1 MRAGLGGDVH
11 AARAGLGGQGDATRG
26 AEVHEMQRRAGLLGE
41 EDRAA
46 HRLGLRDRRA
56 RREVVPHARAAL
68 LASHLRQRAGE
79 RVALGV
85 RGDDQP
91 GTPRGAHALE
101 QRHVVCGREL
111 VQATVTHERLEAD
124 HAARRQLVQF
134 REVQRRQ
141 AAPQAEIQA
150 RLRLAVRAFLREGP
164 RVQQRRRGIQRH
176 VQEARRAACRQRA
189 RTGLEALPVGAAR
202 FVQVHVGVH
211 HAGEDVQ
218 PGRVDLLAGGREHV
232 QREAHDPPV
241 LHGQIGADRPVRG
254 HERSTPD
261 QQVER
266 HQRAPSRSASA
277 RTNATPTRSAAST
290 SSGFTV
296 SSGW

>member
-1 MRAGLGGDVH
+1 
-11 AARAGLGGQGDATRG
+11 
-26 AEVHEMQRRAGLLGE
+26 MQRRAGLLGE
-41 EDRAA
+41 QDRAA

-56 RREVVPHARAAL
+56 RREVVPHARL
-68 LASHLRQRAGE
+68 PVLARHLRQRAGE

-91 GTPRGAHALE
+91 GTPRGAHPLE
-101 QRHVVCGREL
+101 QRHVVHGGEL
-111 VQATVTHERLEAD
+111 VQATVAHERLEAD

-134 REVQRRQ
+134 RQVQRRQ
-141 AAPQAEIQA
+141 AAPQAEIQPG
-150 RLRLAVRAFLREGP
+150 LRLAQHPFFRESP

-176 VQEARRAACRQRA
+176 VQEARRAARRQRA
-189 RTGLEALPVGAAR
+189 RAGVEALPVRAAR

-218 PGRVDLLAGGREHV
+218 SGRVDLLAGGREHV
-232 QREAHDPPV
+232 QRETDDPPV
-241 LHGQIGADRPVRG
+241 LHGQIGPHRTVRRDQRPP
-254 HERSTPD
+254 PD
-261 QQVER
+261 EQVQR
-266 HQRAPSRSASA
+266 HQRVPSRAASA

-290 SSGFTV
+290 SSGFTI